1 LFYNSY
7 GIINLLRK
15 EEFVFARLI
24 RTEHLPAQEQGGFFM
39 SEVIVGVDIAK
50 RKFDVALFM
59 NGKFKH
65 KTCLN
70 TMQGF
75 EELSQWLKK
84 QAVERVHVCMEA
96 TGTYGDEL
104 ATYMH
109 DAGHTVSIVN
119 PARIKG
125 FAQSELLRTK
135 NDKIDAALIARFCI
149 AMNPEIW
156 TPPPEEI
163 RRLQLLVRRADALIV
178 MRTQEQNR
186 LGTADGTME
195 ASISEHIS
203 YLDQEIDKLRRQ
215 IAEHINS
222 DPNLRTKRDL
232 LSSIPGIGE
241 ATIAVILSALHI
253 FEGVAHVQKTV
264 AFIGLAPREIVS
276 GSSVKGKARICK
288 MGHSR
293 LRKALFMPALV
304 SMRYNPVMVDFCN
317 RLRRKGKNGKVII
330 CAVMRKLVHVIYGI
344 LKSGKPFDPN
354 YKLNVA

>member
-1 LFYNSY
+1 ML
-7 GIINLLRK
+7 
-15 EEFVFARLI
+15 EAV
-24 RTEHLPAQEQGGFFM
+24 
-39 SEVIVGVDIAK
+39 VGVDIAK
-50 RKFDVALFM
+50 KKFDVALLM

-70 TMQGF
+70 TRQGF
-75 EELSQWLKK
+75 EELSQWLKR
-84 QAVERVHVCMEA
+84 QGVECVRVCMEA

-135 NDKIDAALIARFCI
+135 NDKIDAALIARFCV
-149 AMNPEIW
+149 AMNPEVW
-156 TPPPEEI
+156 TPPSLKI
-163 RRLQLLVRRADALIV
+163 RRLQSLVKRADALIV

-186 LGTADGTME
+186 LDTAHETIGS
-195 ASISEHIS
+195 SIKEHIV
-203 YLDQEIDKLRRQ
+203 YLDQEIEKLKGQ

-222 DPNLRTKRDL
+222 DPNLKTKRDL

-253 FEGVAHVQKTV
+253 FEGVDRVQKTV
-264 AFIGLAPREIVS
+264 AFIGLAPREMIS
-276 GSSVKGKARICK
+276 GSSIKGKPRICK
-288 MGHSR
+288 VGHAR
-293 LRKALFMPALV
+293 FRKALFMPALV
-304 SMRYNPVMVDFCN
+304 AMRYNPVMIDFGN
-317 RLRRKGKNGKVII
+317 RLRRKGKNGKAIV
-330 CAVMRKLVHVIYGI
+330 CAIMRKLVHLIYGI

-354 YKLNVA
+354 YKPNFA